1 VSHLDTRKRAKQED
15 DANENNKR
23 PREDETALMY
33 AEQRINPFFS
43 KNVAGATR
51 LSIPI
56 YNRFIYFFELVGQR
70 HYVAVV
76 DRPDHTMPLAP
87 RLVLVGLLLSLTMW
101 SRD

>member
-1 VSHLDTRKRAKQED
+1 MKTTSDREKTKQHQNAKQ
-15 DANENNKR
+15 
-23 PREDETALMY
+23 
-33 AEQRINPFFS
+33 RIKPFFP

-70 HYVAVV
+70 HHVAVV
-76 DRPDHTMPLAP
+76 DRPDHIMPLAP